1 MLNIYRKDGKIL
13 NSLVRTS
20 RIDEARKAV
29 CSDLNFLNKWA
40 YEIQIAAVDSN
51 GWMISGIH
59 SIITTVLCGPFILI
73 LRTVF
78 LC

>member
-13 NSLVRTS
+13 NSPVRTS

-29 CSDLNFLNKWA
+29 CSDLNFWNKWA
-40 YEIQIAAVDSN
+40 HEIQISAVDSN

-59 SIITTVLCGPFILI
+59 YIITTVLCGPFILI

-78 LC
+78 LF